1 MLGHLRGVGSLPLDV
16 VSVNDFFIG
25 QLDRLEL
32 VGVELRRIELVACVH
47 HSHILIEDL
56 LVVFVFVLSND
67 HTEETSSQIKAKD
80 THGVQTLIEK
90 GTTSKPTMRAPS
102 NSSGFS

>member
-25 QLDRLEL
+25 QLDGLEL

-47 HSHILIEDL
+47 HRHILIEDL
-56 LVVFVFVLSND
+56 LVVLVFVLSND
-67 HTEETSSQIKAKD
+67 HTEETSSQKRQNH
-80 THGVQTLIEK
+80 T
-90 GTTSKPTMRAPS
+90 
-102 NSSGFS
+102 